1 MPDEWINKNLL
12 IESLCENCRYCKNN
26 EPCEDCEV
34 MAVIEEQPVID
45 LDRGSLYIMTQQ
57 RISAKPKEI
66 KPARPGI
73 ITTRSMYECPGCGC
87 EVLVTDNFCPCCGQ
101 PLDWSEYDETD

>member
-26 EPCEDCEV
+26 EPCENCEV

-45 LDRGSLYIMTQQ
+45 EK
-57 RISAKPKEI
+57 RIPAKPKEI
-66 KPARPGI
+66 KPAIPGI
-73 ITTRSMYECPGCGC
+73 ITTRSMYECQECGC
-87 EVLVTDNFCPCCGQ
+87 EVLVTDNFCPECGRA
-101 PLDWSEYDETD
+101 LDWSEYDGTEKNT